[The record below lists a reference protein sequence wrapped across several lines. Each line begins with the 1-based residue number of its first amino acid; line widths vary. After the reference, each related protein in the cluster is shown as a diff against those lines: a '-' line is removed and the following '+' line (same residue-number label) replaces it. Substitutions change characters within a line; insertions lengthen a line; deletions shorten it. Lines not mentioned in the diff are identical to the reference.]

1 VVEQVNWICLDPSLD
16 KSHYMKIL
24 FLSRWFPY
32 PPDNGAKLRVYN
44 LLQRLS
50 IKHQVDLIS
59 FIEQNP
65 EPSQMEIMGSMC
77 GKIET
82 VLYKPF
88 EPGSWKAILG
98 FFSLSPRS
106 VTDTYLPEF
115 QHVVNDSVHSR
126 NPDLIIASQI
136 DMAPYART
144 AKSPLKIL
152 EEIELGSLYEQYS
165 SERHPIRRVRRGMMW
180 WKVKNYVARLLKD
193 FDATTVVSQIEAER
207 IRPFLPPGHLLEI
220 LPNAVDTNACCT
232 ENIQVE
238 PDMLIY
244 TGALSFEPNFDAVR
258 YFLGHILPY
267 VRTRRPAVRL
277 SVTGSIDS
285 VPIEMLGE
293 TNGTIFTGWLEDVR
307 PVIARSWISVVPLR
321 RGGGTRL
328 KILESLSIGTP
339 VVSTSKG
346 AEGLDLIPGKEIL
359 IADDPEDFAE
369 QVLQLLSNPELR
381 EELSQNGRR
390 AVEERY
396 DWNMVSNSL
405 ERLIEMVV
413 LKRFEIGTTLTDQS
427 T

>member
-1 VVEQVNWICLDPSLD
+1 
-16 KSHYMKIL
+16 
-24 FLSRWFPY
+24 
-32 PPDNGAKLRVYN
+32 
-44 LLQRLS
+44 
-50 IKHQVDLIS
+50 LIS

-77 GKIET
+77 GKVET

-126 NPDLIIASQI
+126 NPDLIITSQI

-165 SERHPIRRVRRGMMW
+165 NERHPIRRVRRGMMW

-232 ENIQVE
+232 ENIQAE

-307 PVIARSWISVVPLR
+307 PVIARSWVSVVPLR
-321 RGGGTRL
+321 KGGGTRL

-413 LKRFEIGTTLTDQS
+413 LKRFEIGTTFTNQS

>member
-1 VVEQVNWICLDPSLD
+1 
-16 KSHYMKIL
+16 
-24 FLSRWFPY
+24 
-32 PPDNGAKLRVYN
+32 
-44 LLQRLS
+44 
-50 IKHQVDLIS
+50 
-59 FIEQNP
+59 
-65 EPSQMEIMGSMC
+65 
-77 GKIET
+77 
-82 VLYKPF
+82 
-88 EPGSWKAILG
+88 
-98 FFSLSPRS
+98 
-106 VTDTYLPEF
+106 
-115 QHVVNDSVHSR
+115 
-126 NPDLIIASQI
+126 
-136 DMAPYART
+136 
-144 AKSPLKIL
+144 
-152 EEIELGSLYEQYS
+152 
-165 SERHPIRRVRRGMMW
+165 MMW

-220 LPNAVDTNACCT
+220 LPNAVDTNTCCT

-285 VPIEMLGE
+285 VPIEKLGE
-293 TNGTIFTGWLEDVR
+293 TNETIFTGWLEDVR

-321 RGGGTRL
+321 KGGGTRL

-359 IADDPEDFAE
+359 IADAPEDFGE
-369 QVLQLLSNPELR
+369 QVLQLLSNAELR

-396 DWNMVSNSL
+396 DWNMVSNRL
-405 ERLIEMVV
+405 ERLIERVM
-413 LKRFEIGTTLTDQS
+413 LKRNKIDTTS
-427 T
+427 TNRSI